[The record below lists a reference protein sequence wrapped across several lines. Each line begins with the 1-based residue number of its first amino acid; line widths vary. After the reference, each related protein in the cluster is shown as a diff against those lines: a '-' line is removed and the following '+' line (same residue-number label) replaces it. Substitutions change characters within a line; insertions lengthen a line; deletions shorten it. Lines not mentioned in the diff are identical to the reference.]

1 LPNKYNLLSYK
12 LNNKIYITIVKINIF
27 RNFLFNLITY
37 MTTFRFKKNHDFY
50 KRLNESDRIMRKYP
64 SKLPVIVEKHE
75 SYADI
80 PDIDRSKYLVP
91 NDITMAEFM
100 YVIRKR
106 IHITPDKSIYL
117 FVDNLGMVPTS
128 YTAIQV
134 YEQAQDKDG
143 FLYIKYC
150 GESTFG

>member
-1 LPNKYNLLSYK
+1 MG
-12 LNNKIYITIVKINIF
+12 
-27 RNFLFNLITY
+27 NFK
-37 MTTFRFKKNHDFY
+37 FKKKHNFY
-50 KRLNESDRIMRKYP
+50 KRLDESYRIRNKYP
-64 SKLPVIVEKHE
+64 EKVPIIVEKHKGYSE
-75 SYADI
+75 I

-106 IHITPDKSIYL
+106 IRISSDKSIYL
-117 FVDNLGMVPTS
+117 FVGDGDLVPSSLT
-128 YTAIQV
+128 IGQV
-134 YEQAQDKDG
+134 YSQSKDVDG

>member
-1 LPNKYNLLSYK
+1 
-12 LNNKIYITIVKINIF
+12 
-27 RNFLFNLITY
+27 
-37 MTTFRFKKNHDFY
+37 MTSFKFKRNHDFC
-50 KRLNESDRIMRKYP
+50 KRVNESDRIMRKYP
-64 SKLPVIVEKHE
+64 KKIPVIVEKHQTY
-75 SYADI
+75 SDI

-106 IHITPDKSIYL
+106 IKITPDKSIYL

-128 YTAIQV
+128 YSMRQV
-134 YEQAQDKDG
+134 YEQAQDNDG